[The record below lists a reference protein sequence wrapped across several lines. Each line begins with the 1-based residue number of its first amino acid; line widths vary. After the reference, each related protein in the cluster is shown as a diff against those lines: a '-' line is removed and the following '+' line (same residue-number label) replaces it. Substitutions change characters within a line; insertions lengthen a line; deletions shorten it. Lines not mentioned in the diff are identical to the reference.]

1 MFERNAECL
10 RSRTETMDVE
20 ELWNKIPMIINQ
32 CSERKFLRIRG
43 YSNRDEIKVHV
54 MPSEEAFLS
63 EYACSIISLGVG
75 RDVQVEKKMKKD
87 MPLCAFYGADPIK
100 EPNQEMYEEVGV
112 FYHIAVAGKNGTSE
126 ATVLEP
132 DTASYRVREVKHV
145 DIATFLRSFIRKQI
159 IDQLMID
166 IEWEEYDV
174 LPFLLKG
181 GDIENTN
188 VVLCQLNIEI
198 HDPDY
203 AQKAQFFEFFLE
215 LLDDARYMPLVA
227 DTMLGHIRLYI
238 LNHEHPECR
247 RRYIERE

>member
-100 EPNQEMYEEVGV
+100 EPNQEMYEEV
-112 FYHIAVAGKNGTSE
+112 S
-126 ATVLEP
+126 
-132 DTASYRVREVKHV
+132 
-145 DIATFLRSFIRKQI
+145 
-159 IDQLMID
+159 
-166 IEWEEYDV
+166 
-174 LPFLLKG
+174 
-181 GDIENTN
+181 
-188 VVLCQLNIEI
+188 
-198 HDPDY
+198 
-203 AQKAQFFEFFLE
+203 
-215 LLDDARYMPLVA
+215 
-227 DTMLGHIRLYI
+227 
-238 LNHEHPECR
+238 
-247 RRYIERE
+247 